1 MSTPMV
7 ALTSLIS
14 RLIPPARSLL
24 LRYRRLPIVL
34 LELGLVILA
43 NYLAFWLRFDGPI
56 PERQMKLFV
65 QMLPWL
71 VAVRGLTF
79 IPFRLY
85 EGLWYYTS
93 LWDLRN
99 IVAGVVTST
108 ITFYVLIHWVL
119 RIADYPRSIFIM
131 DAILL
136 IFFLVGIRLTRRIYH
151 GLGHLKGE
159 KRILIY
165 GAGDAGE
172 MVVRDMKNNG
182 AFYDY
187 EPVGFVDDDPGKVG
201 QRIHGVQVLG
211 QREDLAKIIAA
222 TNPHEVLVAIPRAGA
237 ATMRKVINALEPF
250 KVPIKTL
257 SNLNGGFSISQIR
270 ELAVED
276 LLERAPVGLDLER
289 VRWLVKG
296 KRVLV
301 TGAGGSIGSELS
313 RQIARFEPEVLILLE
328 KSEGALY
335 TIDME
340 LGQKV
345 PEVKRVPV
353 LIDVKHVTPLH
364 EVFLQHRPQLIFHAA
379 AYKHVPMMEFHPREA
394 VLNNVIGTR
403 RLADMAI
410 RHGAETF
417 VLISTDKAA
426 NPTNVMGATKRLAE
440 LYMQTLARDSA
451 HGQTVFCSVRFGNV
465 LGSSGSVVPLFLQQ
479 IERGGPVTVTHPEMT
494 RYFMTIPEAVQLVL
508 RAATLAKGGEI
519 FVLEMG
525 EQVKL
530 LDMARNLIRLAGYI
544 PEVEIPIVFVGL
556 RPGEKLHEELVGMD
570 ERLEPTSIEKIVQVR
585 ESWRPQLTVL
595 KQEISK
601 LESLA
606 MGGKSREIIEL
617 LCQVV
622 PTFQPLQTT
631 RWNALDAGSGALGVG
646 SRGSRL
652 TIWLSSIA
660 TDSYRR
666 TGKERA
672 MEQLHTMAFLQACA
686 QKSARAIG
694 VCACGR
700 WLCGCPNGPNRTADE
715 CE

>member
-1 MSTPMV
+1 MV
-7 ALTSLIS
+7 DTQFG
-14 RLIPPARSLL
+14 RLRSVATSLL

-34 LELGLVILA
+34 LEMGLVVLA
-43 NYLAFWLRFDGPI
+43 NYLAFWLRFDGRI
-56 PERQMKLFV
+56 PESHMKIFV
-65 QMLPWL
+65 QTLPWL
-71 VAVRGLTF
+71 VALRGLTF
-79 IPFRLY
+79 VPFRLF

-99 IVAGVVTST
+99 IMAGVVIST
-108 ITFYVLIHWVL
+108 IAFYVLIHWVL
-119 RIADYPRSIFIM
+119 RLADYPRSIFVM
-131 DAILL
+131 DGILL
-136 IFFLVGIRLTRRIYH
+136 VFFLVGIRLTRRIYH
-151 GLGHLKGE
+151 GLGQLKGE
-159 KRILIY
+159 KRVLIY

-172 MVVRDMKNNG
+172 MVVRDMKNN
-182 AFYDY
+182 AAVYAY

-201 QRIHGVQVLG
+201 HRIHGVQVLG

-257 SNLNGGFSISQIR
+257 SNLNGRFSMSQIR
-270 ELAVED
+270 DLAVED

-289 VRWLVKG
+289 VCWLVKG

-313 RQIARFEPEVLILLE
+313 RQIAHFDPQEVILLE

-340 LGQKV
+340 LAQKV
-345 PEVKRVPV
+345 PAVKRVPV

-364 EVFLQHRPQLIFHAA
+364 EAFLQHRPQLIFHAA
-379 AYKHVPMMEFHPREA
+379 AYKHVPMMEFHPGEA
-394 VLNNVIGTR
+394 VLNNVIGTH

-440 LYMQTLARDSA
+440 LYTQTLARESA

-479 IERGGPVTVTHPEMT
+479 IEQGGPVTVTHPEIT

-508 RAATLAKGGEI
+508 RAATLARGGEI

-530 LDMARNLIRLAGYI
+530 LDMARNLIRLAGFI

-570 ERLEPTSIEKIVQVR
+570 ERLEPAGIEKIVQVR
-585 ESWRPQLTVL
+585 ESWHPQLAVL
-595 KQEISK
+595 KQKIAK
-601 LESLA
+601 LEDLA
-606 MGGKSREIIEL
+606 MAGKSREIIEL

-622 PTFQPLQTT
+622 PTFQPLRPPDGMPSMQ
-631 RWNALDAGSGALGVG
+631 AQE
-646 SRGSRL
+646 RL
-652 TIWLSSIA
+652 VLVPE
-660 TDSYRR
+660 DR
-666 TGKERA
+666 T
-672 MEQLHTMAFLQACA
+672 
-686 QKSARAIG
+686 
-694 VCACGR
+694 
-700 WLCGCPNGPNRTADE
+700 
-715 CE
+715 